1 MKINTFFLFSLVL
14 LPAVLAAQTEPK
26 PRSGFVFAAAAGAS
40 ALNLHAPAQPAEVF
54 VNASAPNFKIGWMVN
69 KRTALLLCLPGSLYK
84 QKADGRQRDRGFEG
98 FVPSV
103 QHWITPRCWIL
114 GGAGAGMDAP
124 AFYDIKNE
132 SERKFYFGAAAL
144 AATGFELWK
153 RNTFAVD
160 VQARVHYGNI
170 SLPAGRLSGTAFS
183 LLVGINW
190 Y

>member
-1 MKINTFFLFSLVL
+1 MLI
-14 LPAVLAAQTEPK
+14 LPAISDAQTVQPV
-26 PRSGFVFAAAAGAS
+26 RSGFVFAAAAGVS
-40 ALNLHAPAQPAEVF
+40 ALRLHAPAQTAETF
-54 VNASAPNFKIGWMVN
+54 VNASAPNFKIGWMMN
-69 KRTALLLCLPGSLYK
+69 ERTALLLSLPGSLYK
-84 QKADGRQRDRGFEG
+84 LKTDGRPRDRGFEG

-103 QHWITPRCWIL
+103 QYWLTPRCWVL

-132 SERKFYFGAAAL
+132 TERKFYFGAAAL

-170 SLPAGRLSGTAFS
+170 SLPAGRLSGTACS

>member
-1 MKINTFFLFSLVL
+1 MKINRYFLFCLWLFSATLG
-14 LPAVLAAQTEPK
+14 AQTVQPA
-26 PRSGFVFAAAAGAS
+26 RSGFVFAAAAGVS
-40 ALNLHAPAQPAEVF
+40 ALRLHAPAQPSETF

-69 KRTALLLCLPGSLYK
+69 ERTALLLYLPGSLYK
-84 QKADGRQRDRGFEG
+84 LKTDGRTRDRGFEG

-103 QHWITPRCWIL
+103 QYWFTPRCWIL

-132 SERKFYFGAAAL
+132 TERKFYFGAAAL
-144 AATGFELWK
+144 AATGFDVYK

-160 VQARVHYGNI
+160 VQARLHYGTAN
-170 SLPAGRLSGTAFS
+170 LPNGRQSGTAFS
-183 LLVGINW
+183 LLIGINW